1 MKRSEMIEIIEAEL
15 YMIQNIEGNNQEFLT
30 SIAKGILDR
39 IEECGMLPPYFAGNL
54 SNYDIAM
61 GSNPYR
67 WEHEDA

>member
-15 YMIQNIEGNNQEFLT
+15 YMFGEDQVLLT